1 MYSKGVLMMFSKYK
15 FLSLFFIMSFLAL
28 PAAYSKASAEKEE
41 QSISLE
47 EMKGKDGKVDINK
60 VSEAF
65 GHLIG
70 KNLESLGFEFD
81 MNQVIKGMEDSV
93 AGKNSPMNE
102 TECVQAI
109 SIVQEEAF
117 QKLAIK
123 NLDIANK
130 FMTDNAKNEGIVE
143 VEKSKLQYKVEQ
155 KGTGAVVEDHYSPMI
170 RYSGSFL
177 DGKVFGASQEDE
189 LISLDETI
197 PGFTQGIVG
206 MKEGEKRTIYIH
218 PDLGY
223 GTSGYLPPNSL
234 LVFDIEVVKAN
245 ASNEQDESLSSIPEE
260 QTREIAIPEESSETL
275 R

>member
-1 MYSKGVLMMFSKYK
+1 MYSKGVLMMFRKYK

-28 PAAYSKASAEKEE
+28 PAAYSKAPAEKEK

-117 QKLAIK
+117 QKLAMK
-123 NLDIANK
+123 NLGIANK

>member
-1 MYSKGVLMMFSKYK
+1 MMFRRYK
-15 FLSLFFIMSFLAL
+15 FLSLFSIMSFLLL
-28 PAAYSKASAEKEE
+28 PAAYSKAPVEKE
-41 QSISLE
+41 QKDISLE
-47 EMKGKDGKVDINK
+47 EMKGENGKVDINK

-81 MNQVIKGMEDSV
+81 MTQVIKGMEDSV
-93 AGKNSPMNE
+93 AGKESPMNE

-117 QKLAIK
+117 QKLAKK
-123 NLDIANK
+123 NLDAANQ
-130 FMTDNAKNEGIVE
+130 FMTANAKKTGIVE
-143 VEKSKLQYKVEQ
+143 LEKNKLQYKVEQ
-155 KGTGAVVEDHYSPMI
+155 KGTGTAVESHYSPMI
-170 RYSGSFL
+170 RYSGRFL

-197 PGFTQGIVG
+197 PGFSQGIVG
-206 MKEGEKRTIYIH
+206 MREGEKRTIYIH

-234 LVFDIEVVKAN
+234 LVFDIELVKAN
-245 ASNEQDESLSSIPEE
+245 APHEQEDSLSSIPEE
-260 QTREIAIPEESSETL
+260 GMREIAVPDESSEAI